1 MRAFTMP
8 KWGIEM
14 VEGTISEWSVKEGDP
29 VVKGQTI
36 VLIETDKVV
45 NEVEAEFD
53 TKFVRIT
60 ASAGEVC
67 RVGALL
73 AVMAQDEVSRAEVD
87 AFVQAFEKG
96 QGPHSDVPAVEPIA
110 VGGTA
115 PEISSE
121 KASAT
126 ISPRASLL
134 ARRLG
139 LDTTLVAG
147 SGRRGRITYQ
157 DVMQA
162 SKPPRAIGGR
172 PAVSVLPTTAAVEM
186 FYASPAAA
194 RLAVAHGID
203 LRQIKGTGPRGRIS
217 RQDVAPPITV
227 VPLSPMRKAI
237 ARRLTLSKTT
247 VPHFYL
253 RLDVN
258 FDRLMTLRANR
269 KQTSAN
275 LGGINDFLVRA
286 TALAL
291 VAVPD
296 VNIQVHGDEIH
307 RFANADIAIA
317 VATDRGLVAPVL
329 RAVETKSVPGIANEL
344 RALIARAR
352 AGSLRAP
359 ELEGGSFTISNLG
372 MFGVDQFDAII
383 NPPQGAILAIGTPRR
398 VPVERGDSFV
408 FSSMVTM
415 SLSCDHRA
423 IDGVVGSRFLTT
435 LRQLIESPERL

>member
-1 MRAFTMP
+1 
-8 KWGIEM
+8 
-14 VEGTISEWSVKEGDP
+14 
-29 VVKGQTI
+29 
-36 VLIETDKVV
+36 
-45 NEVEAEFD
+45 
-53 TKFVRIT
+53 
-60 ASAGEVC
+60 
-67 RVGALL
+67 
-73 AVMAQDEVSRAEVD
+73 
-87 AFVQAFEKG
+87 
-96 QGPHSDVPAVEPIA
+96 
-110 VGGTA
+110 
-115 PEISSE
+115 
-121 KASAT
+121 
-126 ISPRASLL
+126 
-134 ARRLG
+134 
-139 LDTTLVAG
+139 
-147 SGRRGRITYQ
+147 
-157 DVMQA
+157 
-162 SKPPRAIGGR
+162 
-172 PAVSVLPTTAAVEM
+172 
-186 FYASPAAA
+186 
-194 RLAVAHGID
+194 
-203 LRQIKGTGPRGRIS
+203 
-217 RQDVAPPITV
+217 
-227 VPLSPMRKAI
+227 MRKAI

-329 RAVETKSVPGIANEL
+329 RAVETKSVPDIANEL
-344 RALIARAR
+344 RALIARGR